1 MYQSRLKVNFNI
13 PPEPLALTRYI
24 NSLKEF
30 MEQLQV
36 FNDSTPKVGTER
48 SQKSVNSL
56 ISALYL
62 ISISQINTQVWVRS
76 FQPFL
81 NYKQISSNRRS
92 HSDQSGEVLRMLK
105 LYCFLIKKNEIIFSP
120 FSSDF
125 LTNHYQCKYNMY
137 IYITCWGEKMIE
149 RG

>member
-92 HSDQSGEVLRMLK
+92 HSDQSGEVLRILK
-105 LYCFLIKKNEIIFSP
+105 LYCCLIKKNEIIFSL

-125 LTNHYQCKYNMY
+125 LTNHYQGKYFLVNN
-137 IYITCWGEKMIE
+137 
-149 RG
+149 RGVYFSV